1 LTTKEKYDEITKQV
15 KSVIGEILKID
26 KERIE
31 LDSKIKED
39 LGADSLDLTTLL
51 MALEDEFNEEIS
63 DEEAKTLITVR
74 DTISFISKKIY
85 R

>member
-1 LTTKEKYDEITKQV
+1 MTTKEKYDEITKQV